1 MQIRFGLPDWREP
14 SSLTSTLTD
23 LRQNLNLIY
32 YNLPFLVELKTTLDW
47 CFTKTTLDIFQWL
60 ELAEINN

>member
-1 MQIRFGLPDWREP
+1 M
-14 SSLTSTLTD
+14 
-23 LRQNLNLIY
+23 IY

-60 ELAEINN
+60 ELAEINNQMFNAKMGNQSYYQKKLG